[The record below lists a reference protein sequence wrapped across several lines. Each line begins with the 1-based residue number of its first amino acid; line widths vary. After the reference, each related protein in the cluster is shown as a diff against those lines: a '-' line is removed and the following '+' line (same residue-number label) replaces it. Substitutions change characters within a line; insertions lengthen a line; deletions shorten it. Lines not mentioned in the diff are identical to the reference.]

1 MWTERCARSGRR
13 TASAYLGPLGTCT
26 QTAGRRPGRCQPLP
40 SPPIADD
47 PTFLQALSAATRDA
61 VVAAA
66 SVRRYPR
73 GSLVFAEGDEAHDVL
88 IVRSGSVKVVVVAL
102 NGREVVLDVLDEGAV
117 LGELSALDGG
127 PRSATVFAL
136 EPTEVLVLG
145 HDAFGRLLDTH
156 ADMARTIVGV
166 LVARLR
172 GADRRQLEFGS
183 NDAIGRVC
191 HRLLD
196 LRQRYGRALADG
208 RVLVELPFSQTDLA
222 NWAGLSREAVVKGLR
237 SLRSL
242 GWIESDGRSITVLDE
257 AALATRAAQ

>member
-1 MWTERCARSGRR
+1 MAARARCPR
-13 TASAYLGPLGTCT
+13 TWWRWVPVPSAGNLDDG
-26 QTAGRRPGRCQPLP
+26 AGQPLP

-47 PTFLQALSAATRDA
+47 PTFLHALRPASRAA
-61 VVAAA
+61 VEAAA
-66 SVRRYPR
+66 HVRRYPR
-73 GSLVFAEGDEAHDVL
+73 GSLVFAEGEEAHDVL
-88 IVRSGSVKVVVVAL
+88 IVRSGTVKVVVVAL

-145 HDAFGRLLDTH
+145 HDAFRRLVDDH
-156 ADMARTIVGV
+156 ADVARTIVGV
-166 LVARLR
+166 LAARLR

-191 HRLLD
+191 HRLLE
-196 LRQRYGRALADG
+196 LRRRYGHALADG

-242 GWIESDGRSITVLDE
+242 GWIDSDGRSITVLDE
-257 AALATRAAQ
+257 TALVARAAQ

>member
-1 MWTERCARSGRR
+1 MSAERRVVRP
-13 TASAYLGPLGTCT
+13 TAGFFDDLDRQLGPERG
-26 QTAGRRPGRCQPLP
+26 P
-40 SPPIADD
+40 SGEPSTNDFQVFELFRIIDLLA
-47 PTFLQALSAATRDA
+47 
-61 VVAAA
+61 
-66 SVRRYPR
+66 PR
-73 GSLVFAEGDEAHDVL
+73 GSLVFAKGDEAHDVL

-117 LGELSALDGG
+117 L
-127 PRSATVFAL
+127 
-136 EPTEVLVLG
+136 VLG
-145 HDAFGRLLDTH
+145 HNAFGRLLDTH

-166 LVARLR
+166 LVTRLR

-208 RVLVELPFSQTDLA
+208 RVRVELPFSQTDLA

-242 GWIESDGRSITVLDE
+242 GWIESDGRSITVIDE
-257 AALATRAAQ
+257 TTLVTRAAQ